1 MTMTT
6 PLRSALFRRI
16 ALLIPLTAV
25 TFTGCAHSTS
35 APDSIPAKEA
45 AAMTAPESTSTTDN
59 PTLSAEE
66 IGKMFLKLIESLGSR
81 EDLSLE
87 RVKET
92 TGLSLLQASGKSYYG
107 YGQKLTEGWF
117 YAFWFYPEEHGG
129 KRGIRLDFEYEGNS
143 SSSMKA
149 VCALDFDHYHD
160 ALKAMGF
167 VDNPTYGEIGQLEYW
182 RYTKFK
188 KSDGAADMTITIIP
202 QNVVAGEA
210 GRLCVKSIHA
220 ELN

>member
-1 MTMTT
+1 
-6 PLRSALFRRI
+6 
-16 ALLIPLTAV
+16 
-25 TFTGCAHSTS
+25 
-35 APDSIPAKEA
+35 
-45 AAMTAPESTSTTDN
+45 MTASDTSPATDS
-59 PTLSAEE
+59 PALSAEE
-66 IGKMFLKLIESLGSR
+66 IGKRFLKLIESLGSR

-87 RVKET
+87 RTEEA
-92 TGLSLLQASGKSYYG
+92 TGLSLRQVSGKNYYG

-129 KRGIRLDFEYEGNS
+129 KRGIRLDFEHEGDS
-143 SSSMKA
+143 FSSMKA
-149 VCALDFDHYHD
+149 VCALDFDHYHG

-188 KSDGAADMTITIIP
+188 KSDGAADVTITIIP
-202 QNVVAGEA
+202 QNVVAGDA
-210 GRLCVKSIHA
+210 DRLCVKSVHA

>member
-1 MTMTT
+1 
-6 PLRSALFRRI
+6 
-16 ALLIPLTAV
+16 
-25 TFTGCAHSTS
+25 
-35 APDSIPAKEA
+35 
-45 AAMTAPESTSTTDN
+45 MTAPEFN
-59 PTLSAEE
+59 PPTEDPILSPEE
-66 IGKMFLKLIESLGSR
+66 IGKRFLKLIESLESR

-87 RVKET
+87 RVEEA
-92 TGLSLLQASGKSYYG
+92 TGLSLLQASGKNYYG
-107 YGQKLTEGWF
+107 YGQELTGGGF

-129 KRGIRLDFEYEGNS
+129 KRGIRLDFEQEGDS

-149 VCALDFDHYHD
+149 VCALDFDHYHG

-202 QNVVAGEA
+202 QNVMAGEVA
-210 GRLCVKSIHA
+210 RLCVKAIHA